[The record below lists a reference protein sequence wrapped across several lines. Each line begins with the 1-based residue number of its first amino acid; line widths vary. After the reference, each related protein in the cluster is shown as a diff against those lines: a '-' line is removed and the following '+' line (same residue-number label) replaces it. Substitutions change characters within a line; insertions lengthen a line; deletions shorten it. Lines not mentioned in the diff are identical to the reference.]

1 MADGKDHENAKEQEN
16 SRESTR
22 RRRRRKDKQLREPD
36 GGMKVRSTEAG
47 QLFIKLMGSAM

>member
-16 SRESTR
+16 SREST

-47 QLFIKLMGSAM
+47 QLFIKLMGSTM